1 MELVKATHGCNLET
15 IYKSKINDNWV
26 LKPIELRW
34 SCCLLNHNYIRKL
47 GNTLI
52 IKFIQKNWFLVTRL
66 LTFQMGHPKE
76 HHFPLNVKRWLQCN
90 ALNNSTYTTNA
101 NPLATL
107 SWNLHLKSKQKNK
120 NNEPSSIKSQAVG
133 QKKLH
138 DLPLI

>member
-1 MELVKATHGCNLET
+1 MEQVKATHGCNLET

-34 SCCLLNHNYIRKL
+34 SCCLLNHNYIRRL
-47 GNTLI
+47 GNALI

-101 NPLATL
+101 NPLAIL
-107 SWNLHLKSKQKNK
+107 SRNLHLKVNKKTKTMNPFLSKARLWGKRNFM
-120 NNEPSSIKSQAVG
+120 IF
-133 QKKLH
+133 H
-138 DLPLI
+138 